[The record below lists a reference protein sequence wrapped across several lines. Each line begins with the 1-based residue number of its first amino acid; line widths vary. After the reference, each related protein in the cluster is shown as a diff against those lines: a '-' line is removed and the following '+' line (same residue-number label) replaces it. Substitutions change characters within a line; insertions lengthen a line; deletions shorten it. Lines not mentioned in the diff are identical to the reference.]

1 MEVCRE
7 SYTLPRQTNRPFDYR
22 RTKRENKLCNR
33 TTTSWGQNVGVR
45 HESDYSGMAKD
56 PNQLFFRPG
65 ASSTSLQ
72 ANGSDVWILG
82 GYAVRCG
89 HAAFA
94 PACAPLSRFR
104 RLRAASR
111 AVPHRYRQRPP
122 V

>member
-22 RTKRENKLCNR
+22 RTKGENKPCNR
-33 TTTSWGQNVGVR
+33 TTTSCGQNVLGR

-56 PNQLFFRPG
+56 PNRLFFRPR

-82 GYAVRCG
+82 SYTVRCG

-94 PACAPLSRFR
+94 PACAPLSSC
-104 RLRAASR
+104 LLYTSDAADE
-111 AVPHRYRQRPP
+111 
-122 V
+122 